1 VLMALLIAPAMINK
15 QPGKRNT
22 PDFHPF
28 AIWLGA
34 ILLFGA
40 GCAQN
45 GLLVAA
51 VADGLLAAVV
61 TIFAIRGGTW

>member
-1 VLMALLIAPAMINK
+1 MVIAPALINK

-28 AIWLGA
+28 AIWLGV

-40 GCAQN
+40 GCAQQ
-45 GLLVAA
+45 GLLSAA
-51 VADGLLAAVV
+51 VADGVLAVIVTVFAV
-61 TIFAIRGGTW
+61 RGGTW